1 MKLSGYQSQ
10 GSNSPTCTITFEST
24 DQPFRRLKGDITVS
38 VMIFGEFQLF
48 AKINLVI
55 DSRVYCLTFVLL

>member
-24 DQPFRRLKGDITVS
+24 DQPFRRLKGGITVS
-38 VMIFGEFQLF
+38 VRIFGEFQLF
-48 AKINLVI
+48 AR
-55 DSRVYCLTFVLL
+55 STLLLIQ